1 MIFGSV
7 LRDDRPLVADSGS
20 TSSIEFFSLAS
31 VLYRRK
37 FSGSYCTV
45 PENLGRTRPA
55 CLASSYV
62 KSDDRS

>member
-7 LRDDRPLVADSGS
+7 LRDDRPLVA
-20 TSSIEFFSLAS
+20 
-31 VLYRRK
+31 RRAWILFTRQCVQKEKK
-37 FSGSYCTV
+37 FSGSYYTV

-55 CLASSYV
+55 SYV